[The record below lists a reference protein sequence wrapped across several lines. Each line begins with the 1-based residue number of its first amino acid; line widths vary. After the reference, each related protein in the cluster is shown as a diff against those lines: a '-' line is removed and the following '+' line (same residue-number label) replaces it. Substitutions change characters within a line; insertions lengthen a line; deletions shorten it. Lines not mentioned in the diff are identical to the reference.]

1 MKEKIIV
8 TGGSGFIGTNLIEEL
23 IRQGYEVINIDIKE
37 PQIKTRNNVW
47 KQVDIKDLE
56 NLRKIFRDFSPKY
69 VIHLAARTDLTGKR
83 IEDYSSN
90 TIGVENV
97 LKCCLELESLEK
109 VVVTSSMLV
118 CKTGYYPKNQYDYA
132 PSTLYGKSKVISE
145 ENVWKIKPN
154 CDWAIIRPTSI
165 WGPWFDVPY
174 RNFFDMVINKR
185 YFHIGNKSCTKTYGY
200 IGNAVYQII
209 RIMFSDTRDEN
220 NKVFYIGD
228 YKETNIEEWANEI
241 AEEIGYKILRVPYW
255 VMKCAACLGDMLQGV
270 GMSFP
275 MTSFRLKNMTT
286 NNVIDLQNTE
296 KIVGKIPYTRR
307 YGIKQTLKWMKKKNS
322 KDEEQ

>member
-145 ENVWKIKPN
+145 ENVWKI
-154 CDWAIIRPTSI
+154 
-165 WGPWFDVPY
+165 
-174 RNFFDMVINKR
+174 
-185 YFHIGNKSCTKTYGY
+185 
-200 IGNAVYQII
+200 
-209 RIMFSDTRDEN
+209 
-220 NKVFYIGD
+220 
-228 YKETNIEEWANEI
+228 
-241 AEEIGYKILRVPYW
+241 
-255 VMKCAACLGDMLQGV
+255 
-270 GMSFP
+270 
-275 MTSFRLKNMTT
+275 
-286 NNVIDLQNTE
+286 
-296 KIVGKIPYTRR
+296 
-307 YGIKQTLKWMKKKNS
+307 
-322 KDEEQ
+322 